1 MKLRQGVALTSTE
14 YGAVLLDERS
24 GSYWQLNECGAI
36 VVNALAEGRG
46 QEAAVERLLE
56 EFDVERAEA
65 EADVAE
71 LTRQLVEAEIIAP

>member
-1 MKLRQGVALTSTE
+1 MKLRQGVAMTTTE

-36 VVNALAEGRG
+36 VVDALAQGRG
-46 QEAAVERLLE
+46 REAAVERLLE
-56 EFDVERAEA
+56 EYDVGRAEA

-71 LTRQLVEAEIIAP
+71 LTGRLVEAELLAP

>member
-1 MKLRQGVALTSTE
+1 VKLRQGVALTSTE

-24 GSYWQLNECGAI
+24 GTYWQLNECGA
-36 VVNALAEGRG
+36 VVVTALAEGRG
-46 QEAAVERLLE
+46 QETAVERLLE

-71 LTRQLVEAEIIAP
+71 LTRRLIEAEIIAP

>member
-1 MKLRQGVALTSTE
+1 MKLRRGVAITATE

-24 GSYWQLNECGAI
+24 GTYWQLNECGAV

-46 QEAAVERLLE
+46 RRAAVERLLE

-65 EADVAE
+65 EADVEE
-71 LTRQLVEAEIIAP
+71 LTRRLVEAEIVTP